1 MSSHQ
6 SAAHVSNPA
15 AAVFTPGYPHF
26 KSFMRK
32 GLAHALLLAFGGA
45 LAMPAL
51 ADAINWTDTTGFWD
65 VATNWSSNPLLP
77 GAADDVT
84 IDVAGTQTITVRSP
98 DNITINSLSI
108 TGDET
113 LAITGG
119 SLSTGVLNNTG
130 TVNITSGTLNFT
142 GGNSGKMNFNGG
154 VANLTGTLTLTDT
167 VRFSGGQLVGGTVQ
181 ESGANGLIFTSSGGT
196 LDGVTV
202 RGAMTVGDAVNTSGF
217 VRISNGLTLLTEA
230 GGSPGVMNVGTV
242 AGATGAVVGFTGTQS
257 FDNAT
262 INLGNATQSASLSL
276 DAGGT
281 LTLGANAKVQGSG
294 SLGQAYFVGGTNN
307 LINGGT
313 ISANQNGRT
322 LTINNSG
329 TFANSGTVE
338 ALQGATLSIQP
349 GGGVTNLAGGTLS
362 GGLWRAN
369 AGAGAAGQIVF
380 QALNTTITTNA
391 ADIYLVGA
399 NSAILGHDAGN
410 AQRSL
415 DSTLVTN
422 NGALRLQQGRTFNPT
437 ANSGN
442 FTNNGLLEISDST
455 FTSNNLASNGVVASF
470 GNSVLTTGVG
480 NQVTGSGSIAASF
493 GTLTITRGVN
503 MGAGSSM
510 TSNAG
515 ATINLSGAV
524 LPSQIGTLANDG
536 ALNLGAQNIVVS
548 QDYTNANFGS
558 GNSFNHRANVT
569 GGGLILAA
577 GDVNQTITGAVSGGT
592 SPTPVISFGNVHV
605 GSNTTLNYQIANTG
619 TTGPSLRGA
628 IQTGINGG
636 NLTDARLTGT
646 GVTAG
651 NFGPVS
657 TGGNSGNLA
666 VTFNASAAGAL
677 SGQAVHIQNNFD
689 NVQDQT
695 ISIQGAA
702 YNLAS
707 GSATPTPITLANQ
720 RVGGT
725 NSQVLTVINTAPSGS
740 FTEGLNA
747 SFGANTGAATNNAGS
762 INLLAGGASNGSALS
777 VGVDASSAGAKNGT
791 VTLNYVS
798 DGTGSSGLSAIAA
811 GSQTINVSGN
821 VYRLASANTL
831 GAINFGNVHVGD
843 TVQQALSI
851 SNTAVNDGFSESLNA
866 SFGASSDARIITSGS
881 ISQLAAGSS
890 NNSSMIVRLDT
901 SAAGTVNGTQVVNFA
916 SDGTGTSGLGITALA
931 SQTIGVS
938 GDITTNG
945 NVFRL
950 ASASPATPNPVNFGN
965 VRIGTATDQVLSISN
980 TAANDGFSEKLNASI
995 SSNGAPVT
1003 ATGAFNL
1010 LGPQATDN
1018 TSLHVGIDTSSA
1030 GAKSGSATI
1039 TLVSDGTGTS
1049 GLGQT
1054 SLPSQT
1060 VNVSGNVY
1068 RLANGTLNTPS
1079 VNLAARVGD
1088 ASPTA
1093 AISISNSSPDVFTEG
1108 LNASIGGTAS
1118 PFTSSGSISN
1128 LAAQGT
1134 AASALQVGLNTAT
1147 AGTSLGTATVN
1158 FTSTGAGTTG
1168 AADVSVGSAVVNLV
1182 GKVYQQAVAQVNTL
1196 LVDFGIVHR
1205 GDAVAPIAVSVSNT
1219 APVAGLNDVLQGS
1232 LGGASGPFSA
1242 SGTLGAGV
1250 AAGATDSSSLTVA
1263 LDTSAT
1269 GVFNGSATA
1278 SLTSHNA
1285 DMADLVVGGIPVV
1298 LLSAQVND
1306 FANADLRKIGGEGS
1320 LSRSALQIVLDFGNV
1335 TQGSG
1340 THSTSLEVFNNVAGL
1355 GDLLDGQFSFID
1367 ANDFLFSGFN
1377 SFADLAAGSHTGSL
1391 GVSFDAVNLG
1401 AFSDTIVLAS
1411 RGHNASGFSGALPDV
1426 TLLIKANVTAGSTV
1440 PEPESLLLMAIG
1452 MAALI
1457 ASRRRA
1463 RMN

>member
-1 MSSHQ
+1 
-6 SAAHVSNPA
+6 
-15 AAVFTPGYPHF
+15 
-26 KSFMRK
+26 
-32 GLAHALLLAFGGA
+32 
-45 LAMPAL
+45 
-51 ADAINWTDTTGFWD
+51 
-65 VATNWSSNPLLP
+65 
-77 GAADDVT
+77 
-84 IDVAGTQTITVRSP
+84 
-98 DNITINSLSI
+98 
-108 TGDET
+108 
-113 LAITGG
+113 
-119 SLSTGVLNNTG
+119 
-130 TVNITSGTLNFT
+130 
-142 GGNSGKMNFNGG
+142 
-154 VANLTGTLTLTDT
+154 
-167 VRFSGGQLVGGTVQ
+167 
-181 ESGANGLIFTSSGGT
+181 
-196 LDGVTV
+196 
-202 RGAMTVGDAVNTSGF
+202 
-217 VRISNGLTLLTEA
+217 
-230 GGSPGVMNVGTV
+230 
-242 AGATGAVVGFTGTQS
+242 
-257 FDNAT
+257 
-262 INLGNATQSASLSL
+262 L

-281 LTLGANAKVQGSG
+281 LTLGATAKVQGSG
-294 SLGQAYFVGGTNN
+294 SLGTARFVGGTNN

-313 ISANQNGRT
+313 ISANQNGST

-380 QALNTTITTNA
+380 QANNTTITTNA

-399 NSAILGHDAGN
+399 NSAILGYDAGGV
-410 AQRSL
+410 QRSL

-657 TGGNSGNLA
+657 TGGNSGNQA

-762 INLLAGGASNGSALS
+762 FSLLAGGGANNATMSA
-777 VGVDASSAGAKNGT
+777 GVNTATAGAKSGT

-798 DGTGSSGLSAIAA
+798 DGTGTSGLGTTSIGSQVINVSGNVYRLAQGAATPTPVSFANRHVGDTASQVLTVSNTAANDSFSESLNASFGSNTGSASNNGGNINLLAAGGSNNSTMSVGIDTSSAGAKSGSLTLNYQSDGTGTSGLSAIGA

-831 GAINFGNVHVGD
+831 GAVNFGNVHVGD
-843 TVQQALSI
+843 TVQQALNI
-851 SNTAVNDGFSESLNA
+851 SNTAVNDGFSERLNA
-866 SFGASSDARIITSGS
+866 SFGTGSDARITTSGS
-881 ISQLAAGSS
+881 ISQLVAGSS
-890 NNSSMIVRLDT
+890 NTSSMIVGLNT
-901 SAAGTVNGTQVVNFA
+901 SAAGTVNGTQTINFA

-938 GDITTNG
+938 GDITTSG
-945 NVFRL
+945 SVFRL
-950 ASASPATPNPVNFGN
+950 ASASAATPNPVSFGN
-965 VRIGTATDQVLSISN
+965 VRVGTATDQVLTISN
-980 TAANDGFSEKLNASI
+980 TAANDGFSESLNASI
-995 SSNGAPVT
+995 GSNGAPVT
-1003 ATGAFNL
+1003 ASGSFNL
-1010 LGPQATDN
+1010 LAAQGTN
-1018 TSLHVGIDTSSA
+1018 STSLHVGIDTSSA
-1030 GAKSGSATI
+1030 GAKSGSATV

-1054 SLPSQT
+1054 SLGSQT

-1108 LNASIGGTAS
+1108 LKASIGGTAS

-1147 AGTSLGTATVN
+1147 AGASSGTATVN

-1182 GKVYQQAVAQVNTL
+1182 GKVYQQAVAQVNTT
-1196 LVDFGIVHR
+1196 LVNFGIVHR
-1205 GDAVAPIAVSVSNT
+1205 GDAVAPVAVSVSNT

-1242 SGTLGAGV
+1242 SGNLGAGI
-1250 AAGATDSSSLTVA
+1250 AAGATDSSSLSVGLNTG
-1263 LDTSAT
+1263 AT

-1298 LLSAQVND
+1298 LSAQVND
-1306 FANADLRKIGGEGS
+1306 FANADLRKATGDGS

-1340 THSTSLEVFNNVAGL
+1340 VHTASLDVFNNVTGFA
-1355 GDLLDGQFSFID
+1355 DYLDGFFNLID
-1367 ANDFLFSGFN
+1367 TNDFLFSGFN
-1377 SFADLAAGSHTGSL
+1377 PFANLAAGDSQGGLS
-1391 GVSFDAVNLG
+1391 VAFDATTLG
-1401 AFSDTIVLAS
+1401 AFSDTIILAS
-1411 RGHNASGFSGALPDV
+1411 LGHNASGYSADLANV
-1426 TLLIKANVTAGSTV
+1426 TLLIKANVNAGGSV
-1440 PEPESLLLMAIG
+1440 PEPKSMLLMAIG
-1452 MAALI
+1452 MAALLV
-1457 ASRRRA
+1457 ARRRRVA
-1463 RMN
+1463 LH

>member
-1 MSSHQ
+1 
-6 SAAHVSNPA
+6 V
-15 AAVFTPGYPHF
+15 
-26 KSFMRK
+26 RK
-32 GLAHALLLAFGGA
+32 LLLASAAFTLAAAAGVPGSALAEDVDITTSTNAGVNLDTFTGSTARVFPGVTVDNTVIFNGTGISATTQAWTLTNQGTVTGGNSISFTQGGVVTNSAGAQINAGLSGIVLSTFNAGGA
-45 LAMPAL
+45 GTVDNFGTITANVEGVTLRNGGTVTNFQGATISTTGGNNAVSVGQGSSRTVVNSGEIH
-51 ADAINWTDTTGFWD
+51 ADKTTGF
-65 VATNWSSNPLLP
+65 
-77 GAADDVT
+77 
-84 IDVAGTQTITVRSP
+84 
-98 DNITINSLSI
+98 
-108 TGDET
+108 
-113 LAITGG
+113 
-119 SLSTGVLNNTG
+119 STGVLVQGGAATVTNNSTGIITGGFNGIFASASALLSFTNNGSITSARGPAVEARGGGTFTNTG
-130 TVNITSGTLNFT
+130 TIQSGNDGMFVAGANPATIINSGTIGSTGAGRSIAFSGASTHTLNLLTGSVLTGNVQGGTGTDNLVLQGTGTESIAKFLAFETLSMQGADWALTGIGTFTNSTTVTSGVLRVN
-142 GGNSGKMNFNGG
+142 
-154 VANLTGTLTLTDT
+154 
-167 VRFSGGQLVGGTVQ
+167 GQLTSPTVTVAVGGTLGG
-181 ESGANGLIFTSSGGT
+181 SGTVVGSSLTNNGVLEGTGGDTLALNIAIANGGTIRANGGN
-196 LDGVTV
+196 
-202 RGAMTVGDAVNTSGF
+202 VNANT
-217 VRISNGLTLLTEA
+217 
-230 GGSPGVMNVGTV
+230 
-242 AGATGAVVGFTGTQS
+242 GFTGTGTAS
-257 FDNAT
+257 T
-262 INLGNATQSASLSL
+262 IGTGVLAIAANSTVGTLLNNGSSAS
-276 DAGGT
+276 A
-281 LTLGANAKVQGSG
+281 LTLG
-294 SLGQAYFVGGTNN
+294 
-307 LINGGT
+307 
-313 ISANQNGRT
+313 
-322 LTINNSG
+322 
-329 TFANSGTVE
+329 
-338 ALQGATLSIQP
+338 
-349 GGGVTNLAGGTLS
+349 
-362 GGLWRAN
+362 
-369 AGAGAAGQIVF
+369 
-380 QALNTTITTNA
+380 
-391 ADIYLVGA
+391 
-399 NSAILGHDAGN
+399 
-410 AQRSL
+410 
-415 DSTLVTN
+415 
-422 NGALRLQQGRTFNPT
+422 
-437 ANSGN
+437 
-442 FTNNGLLEISDST
+442 
-455 FTSNNLASNGVVASF
+455 TSNITVSGDYSN
-470 GNSVLTTGVG
+470 
-480 NQVTGSGSIAASF
+480 ASF
-493 GTLTITRGVN
+493 GT
-503 MGAGSSM
+503 
-510 TSNAG
+510 
-515 ATINLSGAV
+515 
-524 LPSQIGTLANDG
+524 
-536 ALNLGAQNIVVS
+536 
-548 QDYTNANFGS
+548 
-558 GNSFNHRANVT
+558 GNSFNHRSNVT

-577 GDVNQTITGAVSGGT
+577 GDVNQAIIGAVTGGT
-592 SPTPVISFGNVHV
+592 TASPVLNFGSVHV
-605 GSNTTLNYQIANTG
+605 GDNVSQNYQIANIG
-619 TTGPSLRGA
+619 TTGPVLRGA

-636 NLTDARLTGT
+636 NITDARLTGT

-651 NFGPVS
+651 NFGPVL
-657 TGGNSGNLA
+657 TGGNSGNQA
-666 VTFNASAAGAL
+666 VTFNASTAGAL

-689 NVQDQT
+689 NIQDQT

-702 YNLAS
+702 YNLAA
-707 GSATPTPITLANQ
+707 GSASPDPVVLGNQ

-725 NSQVLTVINTAPSGS
+725 GSQVLTISNTAPSGS

-747 SFGANTGAATNNAGS
+747 SFGANSGDAINNAGS
-762 INLLAGGASNGSALS
+762 ISLLAGGGVNNASMS
-777 VGVDASSAGAKNGT
+777 VGVNTATAGAKSGT

-798 DGTGSSGLSAIAA
+798 DG
-811 GSQTINVSGN
+811 
-821 VYRLASANTL
+821 
-831 GAINFGNVHVGD
+831 
-843 TVQQALSI
+843 
-851 SNTAVNDGFSESLNA
+851 E
-866 SFGASSDARIITSGS
+866 
-881 ISQLAAGSS
+881 
-890 NNSSMIVRLDT
+890 
-901 SAAGTVNGTQVVNFA
+901 
-916 SDGTGTSGLGITALA
+916 
-931 SQTIGVS
+931 
-938 GDITTNG
+938 
-945 NVFRL
+945 
-950 ASASPATPNPVNFGN
+950 
-965 VRIGTATDQVLSISN
+965 
-980 TAANDGFSEKLNASI
+980 
-995 SSNGAPVT
+995 
-1003 ATGAFNL
+1003 
-1010 LGPQATDN
+1010 
-1018 TSLHVGIDTSSA
+1018 
-1030 GAKSGSATI
+1030 
-1039 TLVSDGTGTS
+1039 GTS

-1054 SLPSQT
+1054 NLPSQT

-1108 LNASIGGTAS
+1108 LNASIGGTAA

-1205 GDAVAPIAVSVSNT
+1205 GDAVAPVAVSVSNT

-1320 LSRSALQIVLDFGNV
+1320 LSRSSLQIVLDFGNV

-1411 RGHNASGFSGALPDV
+1411 LGHNASGFSGALPDV